1 MQTLADPQGGPNPRA
16 QSIENAPPERGDGI
30 DASWPVQ
37 TPLAGLPG
45 GVQWDLF
52 PAKFIAQVAVED
64 AKETRARV
72 DEIDAVY
79 AELQQGLRFDGTR
92 PAYEVP
98 DLSAIA
104 ELPIE
109 ARAYCEHPPEHARVE
124 TMDSAELA
132 ERLNWLFLHR
142 GRALSSLDRAIQ
154 REWCARALGYGY
166 FYARQQPWLPV
177 QLVELV
183 GGERAFK
190 RRIVFAALCQALV
203 KRANGLH
210 ISAPEAESLWG
221 ISESTWW
228 AVIAWLEAR
237 GLLVRLRQFKNTPKR
252 EKGQSPVQ
260 LDANW
265 YGPGPVLLQQRAR
278 VLAAYGDKRA
288 AEEDRTREHERLIE
302 LRRSRRRVRRRRDRE
317 RERRRRG
324 ETIERPGQ
332 DAPEWLLFAAS
343 LAYEAH
349 AEQVLAAHAAERAA
363 ALLEGRRSWAEISE
377 DAAATIPMPGP
388 SALGLELERL
398 AVSQVIPD
406 PEMLRHQARL
416 ARLELA
422 DEVACED
429 PAKSEQRA
437 RASATTTELSS
448 SFFSGAS
455 EAFDAQRIALQS
467 AEGAPAELEDKT
479 KRNALQARHAGC
491 SVRTQLNP
499 DPSSAQPP
507 PDPIDFDSPSPT
519 QSLSGATTRRQD
531 EVASRIPAPP
541 TDGPCPSD
549 GARTVSWQQ
558 DREAAGRKSWAQVV
572 AELRRAVV
580 VDSS

>member
-1 MQTLADPQGGPNPRA
+1 MQTLADPQGGSNPRA
-16 QSIENAPPERGDGI
+16 QSIENAPPEQGDAI
-30 DASWPVQ
+30 DASWAVQ
-37 TPLAGLPG
+37 APLAGLPG

-52 PAKFIAQVAVED
+52 PAKFIAQVAVEHVE
-64 AKETRARV
+64 ETRPRV

-92 PAYEVP
+92 PEYEVP

-132 ERLNWLFLHR
+132 DRLNWLFLHR

-203 KRANGLH
+203 KRANGIH

-265 YGPGPVLLQQRAR
+265 YGPGPVLLQHRTR

-288 AEEDRTREHERLIE
+288 AEEDRAREHERLIE
-302 LRRSRRRVRRRRDRE
+302 LRRFRRRARRRRDRE

-406 PEMLRHQARL
+406 PAMFQHQARL

-422 DEVACED
+422 DEVACE
-429 PAKSEQRA
+429 ASVTSER
-437 RASATTTELSS
+437 RPCVPTTTTELSS
-448 SFFSGAS
+448 SFFSDAS
-455 EAFDAQRIALQS
+455 GLSHAQPIALQS
-467 AEGAPAELEDKT
+467 TEGAPAELENKT
-479 KRNALQARHAGC
+479 ERNAPQARSAGC
-491 SVRTQLNP
+491 RVQTQ
-499 DPSSAQPP
+499 PSNEPPSARPP
-507 PDPIDFDSPSPT
+507 PDPTDFNSPLPT

-531 EVASRIPAPP
+531 EVASHIPAPP
-541 TDGPCPSD
+541 TDEPYPSD

-558 DREAAGRKSWAQVV
+558 DREAAGRKSWDQLV